1 MGLFLSLFWLI
12 PKTLGAKTPHITKQ
26 DALLLKK
33 DLQGKLKSIS
43 PLSMLGDV
51 AEIGML
57 TNISCA
63 FLHFLASLQ
72 VGGATGLFWSIGC
85 KGMGHLSLLGPIV
98 EEWVWLLPALSSLVL
113 VVWQSHKTE
122 IAWNPGSPDEQQP
135 SQDIPILS
143 RLLLR
148 VEQSFAKLL
157 TFGG

>member
-33 DLQGKLKSIS
+33 DLQRKLKSIS
-43 PLSMLGDV
+43 PLPMLGDV

-63 FLHFLASLQ
+63 SLHFLASLQ
-72 VGGATGLFWSIGC
+72 VGGATGLFWPIGC
-85 KGMGHLSLLGPIV
+85 EGMGHLSLLGPIV
-98 EEWVWLLPALSSLVL
+98 EEWVWLLHAVSSLVL
-113 VVWQSHKTE
+113 VLWLSHKTE

-148 VEQSFAKLL
+148 VE
-157 TFGG
+157 